1 MLSIISKVSLSK
13 AGGKPRC
20 WLNVTFLNEEHTK
33 KVSFVIAGQKETSVL
48 GVILNCVSNC
58 PDAQRD
64 CIIWRLCLACVS
76 SQQVPTE
83 KHPVLASLIMGN
95 ST

>member
-33 KVSFVIAGQKETSVL
+33 KVSFVIVEQKETL
-48 GVILNCVSNC
+48 
-58 PDAQRD
+58 
-64 CIIWRLCLACVS
+64 
-76 SQQVPTE
+76 
-83 KHPVLASLIMGN
+83 
-95 ST
+95 STGSDLEVC